1 MQNLLKNQL
10 LFALLL
16 LMLLVLVGSLGFKL
30 ISDLSW
36 LNALYM
42 TLITV
47 TTVGFGEIGT
57 VSDASKLWTIVLIVS
72 SIFVYAYSIK
82 IISEY
87 LLIRSTSERLNQR
100 FVKKKIDKLS
110 DHVIVCGYGRNGRQ
124 AVQKLQEHKQP
135 FVVVETNSELIDFD
149 QNNLLFYHGDA
160 KEESSLLAVGIQ
172 KARCLMCCLPD
183 DSDNLFVV
191 LSARQMN
198 SKMLIISRASNENSV
213 SKLEFAGADHIVMPD
228 KIGGGYMA
236 SLLVSPDL
244 IHFVGQLSNF
254 EISKTHLEELS
265 ISELSQNYINKSIKD
280 LQIREKT
287 GCTVI
292 GCKSGDLDYV
302 INPTSD
308 TVLTASTKLML
319 LGQKSQIQ
327 NFNNLFL
334 DN

>member
-1 MQNLLKNQL
+1 M
-10 LFALLL
+10 
-16 LMLLVLVGSLGFKL
+16 
-30 ISDLSW
+30 
-36 LNALYM
+36 
-42 TLITV
+42 
-47 TTVGFGEIGT
+47 
-57 VSDASKLWTIVLIVS
+57 
-72 SIFVYAYSIK
+72 
-82 IISEY
+82 
-87 LLIRSTSERLNQR
+87 
-100 FVKKKIDKLS
+100 KKKINKLS

-160 KEESSLLAVGIQ
+160 KEESSLLAVGIK

-213 SKLEFAGADHIVMPD
+213 SKLEFAGADHTVMPD

-302 INPTSD
+302 INSTSD

>member
-1 MQNLLKNQL
+1 
-10 LFALLL
+10 
-16 LMLLVLVGSLGFKL
+16 
-30 ISDLSW
+30 
-36 LNALYM
+36 
-42 TLITV
+42 
-47 TTVGFGEIGT
+47 
-57 VSDASKLWTIVLIVS
+57 
-72 SIFVYAYSIK
+72 
-82 IISEY
+82 
-87 LLIRSTSERLNQR
+87 
-100 FVKKKIDKLS
+100 
-110 DHVIVCGYGRNGRQ
+110 
-124 AVQKLQEHKQP
+124 
-135 FVVVETNSELIDFD
+135 
-149 QNNLLFYHGDA
+149 
-160 KEESSLLAVGIQ
+160 
-172 KARCLMCCLPD
+172 MCCLPD

-292 GCKSGDLDYV
+292 DCKSGDLDYV

-308 TVLTASTKLML
+308 TVLPASTKLLL